1 MNATD
6 HLASR
11 FRLRMSS
18 TVTKTKTKKAPGGV
32 PRGPAALALLALTG
46 CGGASAG
53 AHTEDGHGDSVVGQT
68 VPDMKLAPLHGG
80 KELSTQDLR
89 GKVVL
94 LDVWASWCAPCK
106 EELPMLDAMA
116 GRLGKSG
123 VQIVAVSIDDSAED
137 AEGFLQSKPQW
148 SITFAHDP
156 EGKSLGILQPPKMP
170 SSFVI
175 DANGVVRDVNAGFE
189 RGDADKLEARL
200 VELSGGGGSGAA
212 KTASSSKAAGDDAEA
227 TPPPASAAA
236 AARGPTSRGSIDGHP
251 FAPKLGHIMG
261 KMHKDG
267 RVAVSFTERSDC
279 TPLANLEP
287 GSGVLTVVVPW
298 KEGYQAQLGSGKHAG
313 KRKAGAISFA
323 RMSAAR
329 KPQPSRSFKPMG
341 TLAVVS
347 APKSANGV
355 GKVTLD
361 VTSGDYRL
369 VGEFDVDLCGSSK

>member
-6 HLASR
+6 SLSYRLRTSLGVTASR
-11 FRLRMSS
+11 LGLR
-18 TVTKTKTKKAPGGV
+18 G
-32 PRGPAALALLALTG
+32 AALALVAAVG

-53 AHTEDGHGDSVVGQT
+53 AHAEEGHDDAVVGQT
-68 VPDMKLAPLHGG
+68 VPDLKLAALHGG
-80 KELSTQDLR
+80 KELRTEDLR
-89 GKVVL
+89 GNVVL
-94 LDVWASWCAPCK
+94 LDIWASWCGPCK

-116 GRLGKSG
+116 GRLGKTG
-123 VQIVAVSIDDSAED
+123 VEIVAVSIDDSAED
-137 AEGFLQSKPQW
+137 AEGFLKSKPSW
-148 SITFAHDP
+148 AITFAHDP

-200 VELSGGGGSGAA
+200 VELSGGASGEA
-212 KTASSSKAAGDDAEA
+212 KTAARSKSDGEE

-236 AARGPTSRGSIDGHP
+236 AARGPTSRGSIDGQP

-267 RVAVSFTERSDC
+267 RVAVSFTERTDC

-298 KEGYQAQLGSGKHAG
+298 KEGYQAQLGAGKRSGKH
-313 KRKAGAISFA
+313 KAGAISFA
-323 RMSAAR
+323 RMTAAR
-329 KPQPSRSFKPMG
+329 KPQASRSFKPMG

-369 VGEFDVDLCGSSK
+369 VGDFDVDLCGASK